1 MSKEI
6 HNALGL
12 TWGIRLPDCLG
23 HLSVAGK
30 VLRPISDLD
39 GGLVEIP
46 VSSSVTAC
54 VQCV

>member
-12 TWGIRLPDCLG
+12 TWGIRLPASLG

-30 VLRPISDLD
+30 VLRPISDLN
-39 GGLVEIP
+39 GGLMEMP

>member
-12 TWGIRLPDCLG
+12 TWGIRLSARLG

-30 VLRPISDLD
+30 ALRPTSDL
-39 GGLVEIP
+39 VEGWWRP
-46 VSSSVTAC
+46 
-54 VQCV
+54 QFHPR

>member
-12 TWGIRLPDCLG
+12 AWGIRLPACLE
-23 HLSVAGK
+23 HLSVAGEA
-30 VLRPISDLD
+30 LRRISALD
-39 GGLVEIP
+39 GGLMEIP